1 MAFTATPLDGSA
13 TPIPMPTV
21 VPDGTNSPIVV
32 EGGPAIFS
40 GGNNLAPVATQDIE
54 RVGYIALTSPPATTN
69 AGTDTPL
76 TFSSQVQRVI
86 IQNNTS
92 ANLNY
97 AFDVAATL
105 GSLVLVPGSTLIY
118 PKKVTVVHILTAA
131 AKNINGATA
140 GNIVVLGAI

>member
-13 TPIPMPTV
+13 TPIPMPIV
-21 VPDGTNSPIVV
+21 VPDGTNTPIVV
-32 EGGPAIFS
+32 EGGPIINT
-40 GGNNLAPVATQDIE
+40 GGNNLAPVAMQYIE
-54 RVGYIALTSPPATTN
+54 RLGYIALTSPPATTN

-97 AFDVAATL
+97 AFDVGPPSAPL
-105 GSLVLVPGSTLIY
+105 CWFLVPHSYIRRRLRWSTF
-118 PKKVTVVHILTAA
+118 
-131 AKNINGATA
+131 
-140 GNIVVLGAI
+140 